1 MIVVLN
7 NRQFGKN
14 LRFLRRRHHYSR
26 WELANLICSYPK
38 VIRDWE
44 TGRSFDVDSV
54 CMLNI
59 GKLFGIP
66 IESLIDDDLR
76 RIYKSRKCPPLL
88 FSSGGIAYLTKDVLK
103 LQLQLSPGSRM
114 AAAGFSSQRMEP
126 PSGLGRL
133 CHGSMHTNFGSPPG
147 IDQISV

>member
-14 LRFLRRRHHYSR
+14 LRFLRRRR

-76 RIYKSRKCPPLL
+76 RIYKSRK
-88 FSSGGIAYLTKDVLK
+88 
-103 LQLQLSPGSRM
+103 
-114 AAAGFSSQRMEP
+114 
-126 PSGLGRL
+126 
-133 CHGSMHTNFGSPPG
+133 
-147 IDQISV
+147 

>member
-14 LRFLRRRHHYSR
+14 IRFLRRRHRYSR

-44 TGRSFDVDSV
+44 TGRSFDVDSI

-66 IESLIDDDLR
+66 IESLIDDDL
-76 RIYKSRKCPPLL
+76 
-88 FSSGGIAYLTKDVLK
+88 SGFT
-103 LQLQLSPGSRM
+103 SPENDPR
-114 AAAGFSSQRMEP
+114 
-126 PSGLGRL
+126 
-133 CHGSMHTNFGSPPG
+133 C
-147 IDQISV
+147 

>member
-7 NRQFGKN
+7 DRQFGKN
-14 LRFLRRRHHYSR
+14 LRFLRRRHRYSR

-66 IESLIDDDLR
+66 IESLIDEVQKMTPAAFQQR
-76 RIYKSRKCPPLL
+76 GHC
-88 FSSGGIAYLTKDVLK
+88 
-103 LQLQLSPGSRM
+103 LSYEG
-114 AAAGFSSQRMEP
+114 
-126 PSGLGRL
+126 
-133 CHGSMHTNFGSPPG
+133 CT
-147 IDQISV
+147 

>member
-7 NRQFGKN
+7 DRQFGKT
-14 LRFLRRRHHYSR
+14 FAFSADGTVTAD

-76 RIYKSRKCPPLL
+76 RIYKSRK
-88 FSSGGIAYLTKDVLK
+88 
-103 LQLQLSPGSRM
+103 
-114 AAAGFSSQRMEP
+114 
-126 PSGLGRL
+126 
-133 CHGSMHTNFGSPPG
+133 
-147 IDQISV
+147 

>member
-7 NRQFGKN
+7 DRQFGKN
-14 LRFLRRRHHYSR
+14 LRFLRRRHRYSR
-26 WELANLICSYPK
+26 WELACAYPK

-76 RIYKSRKCPPLL
+76 RIYKSRK
-88 FSSGGIAYLTKDVLK
+88 
-103 LQLQLSPGSRM
+103 
-114 AAAGFSSQRMEP
+114 
-126 PSGLGRL
+126 
-133 CHGSMHTNFGSPPG
+133 
-147 IDQISV
+147 

>member
-7 NRQFGKN
+7 DRQFGKN
-14 LRFLRRRHHYSR
+14 LRFLRRRHRYSR

-54 CMLNI
+54 
-59 GKLFGIP
+59 GIP

-76 RIYKSRKCPPLL
+76 RIYKSRK
-88 FSSGGIAYLTKDVLK
+88 
-103 LQLQLSPGSRM
+103 
-114 AAAGFSSQRMEP
+114 
-126 PSGLGRL
+126 
-133 CHGSMHTNFGSPPG
+133 
-147 IDQISV
+147 

>member
-1 MIVVLN
+1 MWGRWHDRCIK
-7 NRQFGKN
+7 RPSIWQK
-14 LRFLRRRHHYSR
+14 LRRRHRYSR

-76 RIYKSRKCPPLL
+76 RIYKSRK
-88 FSSGGIAYLTKDVLK
+88 
-103 LQLQLSPGSRM
+103 
-114 AAAGFSSQRMEP
+114 
-126 PSGLGRL
+126 
-133 CHGSMHTNFGSPPG
+133 
-147 IDQISV
+147 

>member
-1 MIVVLN
+1 MWGDGMIVVLN
-7 NRQFGKN
+7 DRQFGKN
-14 LRFLRRRHHYSR
+14 IRFLRRRHRYSR

-44 TGRSFDVDSV
+44 TGKSFDVDSV

-76 RIYKSRKCPPLL
+76 RIYKSRK
-88 FSSGGIAYLTKDVLK
+88 
-103 LQLQLSPGSRM
+103 
-114 AAAGFSSQRMEP
+114 
-126 PSGLGRL
+126 
-133 CHGSMHTNFGSPPG
+133 
-147 IDQISV
+147 

>member
-7 NRQFGKN
+7 DRQFGKN
-14 LRFLRRRHHYSR
+14 IRFLRRRHRYSR
-26 WELANLICSYPK
+26 WEMANLICSSK

-76 RIYKSRKCPPLL
+76 RIYKSRK
-88 FSSGGIAYLTKDVLK
+88 
-103 LQLQLSPGSRM
+103 
-114 AAAGFSSQRMEP
+114 
-126 PSGLGRL
+126 
-133 CHGSMHTNFGSPPG
+133 
-147 IDQISV
+147 

>member
-1 MIVVLN
+1 MW
-7 NRQFGKN
+7 G
-14 LRFLRRRHHYSR
+14 R
-26 WELANLICSYPK
+26 WHDRCIKRPSIWQKPSLSPQTAPLQLANLICSYPK

-76 RIYKSRKCPPLL
+76 RIYKSRK
-88 FSSGGIAYLTKDVLK
+88 
-103 LQLQLSPGSRM
+103 
-114 AAAGFSSQRMEP
+114 
-126 PSGLGRL
+126 
-133 CHGSMHTNFGSPPG
+133 
-147 IDQISV
+147 